1 MTFRFECYTIDS
13 ARRELRRSGDLIHLE
28 PQVFDVL
35 VYLVE
40 HRDRVV
46 SKDELFANVWH
57 GRIVSETTLSSRV
70 NAARRAIGDTG
81 SRQGL
86 IQTISRRGFRF
97 IGEATK
103 QAAASEKVANTKRA
117 ANAEP
122 SAGKTVEKPSIA
134 VLPFANM
141 SGDPDQNY
149 FAVGMAEGLINSLS
163 YIRWLTVIARNP
175 SFVYKATGIDVRQIA
190 RELSVRYL
198 LEGSVHKAGRVVR
211 ITAQLTD
218 AESGTYLWSD
228 KFDGPRR
235 ACGRSQDQSLIGR
248 TRPRCAGYATTP
260 PNHALPHTGGRLPTP
275 GATALAPVF
284 FLLADTSMRG
294 EALRE

>member
-1 MTFRFECYTIDS
+1 MTFRFECYTIDP

-122 SAGKTVEKPSIA
+122 SAGKTVEKPS
-134 VLPFANM
+134 
-141 SGDPDQNY
+141 
-149 FAVGMAEGLINSLS
+149 MAEGLINSLS

-218 AESGTYLWSD
+218 AESGTYRWSD

-248 TRPRCAGYATTP
+248 TRPRCAGYGTTP

-275 GATALAPVF
+275 SATALAPVF